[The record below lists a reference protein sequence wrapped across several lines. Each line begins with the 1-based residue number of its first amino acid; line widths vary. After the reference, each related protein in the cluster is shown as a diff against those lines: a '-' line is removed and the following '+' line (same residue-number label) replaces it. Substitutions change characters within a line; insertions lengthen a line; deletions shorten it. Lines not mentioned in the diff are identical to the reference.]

1 MNIFLLEDDYLLNKA
16 ITQYLVSK
24 GFKVAAYY
32 NGTDAIKAMTNNYDL
47 MILDIDIPQL
57 NGITVMEEVRKLYPA
72 KPIIMISATIDIDM
86 ISKAYEKGCNDYM
99 KKPFDIRELELKIRT
114 FQKNTTNTIKILDGL
129 EYTLEDHRLL
139 HRSRE
144 IPLTPK
150 EKILFHILVE
160 NKGRTVSLELLERGI
175 WGMNAEAIH
184 LRQLVA
190 RLRKKLPDNCIQSRT
205 GSGYCIL

>member
-1 MNIFLLEDDYLLNKA
+1 MKIFLLEDDYLLNKA
-16 ITQYLVSK
+16 ITQYLTGK
-24 GFKVAAYY
+24 GFNVSPFY
-32 NGTDAIKAMTNNYDL
+32 NGTEAIKAIANDFDL
-47 MILDIDIPQL
+47 MILDIDIPQF
-57 NGITVMEEVRKLYPA
+57 NGITVMEDIRKLYPA

-114 FQKNTTNTIKILDGL
+114 FQKNTANTVQILEGL
-129 EYTLEDHRLL
+129 EYTLDDHRLL
-139 HRSRE
+139 HHSHE

>member
-1 MNIFLLEDDYLLNKA
+1 MKIFLLEDDYLLNKS
-16 ITQYLVSK
+16 ITQYLTAK
-24 GFKVAAYY
+24 GFKVTAYY
-32 NGTDAIKAMTNNYDL
+32 NGSEAIQAIADDFDL

-57 NGITVMEEVRKLYPA
+57 SGITVMEEIRKLYPA

-114 FQKNTTNTIKILDGL
+114 YQKKSVDTVAILEGL
-129 EYTLEDHRLL
+129 EYVISDQRLVYL
-139 HRSRE
+139 SKE

-150 EKILFHILVE
+150 EKKLFHILVE
-160 NKGRTVSLELLERGI
+160 NKGKTVSLELLERAI
-175 WGMNAEAIH
+175 WGMNGDAMH

-190 RLRKKLPDNCIQSRT
+190 RLRKKLPQNSIQNRT

>member
-1 MNIFLLEDDYLLNKA
+1 MKIFLLEDDYLLNKS
-16 ITQYLVSK
+16 ITQYLTAK
-24 GFKVAAYY
+24 GFKVTAYY
-32 NGTDAIKAMTNNYDL
+32 NGSEAIQAIADDFDL

-57 NGITVMEEVRKLYPA
+57 SGITVMEEIRKLYPA

-114 FQKNTTNTIKILDGL
+114 YQKKSVDTVAILEGL
-129 EYTLEDHRLL
+129 EYVISDQRLVYL
-139 HRSRE
+139 SKE

-150 EKILFHILVE
+150 EKRLFHILVE
-160 NKGRTVSLELLERGI
+160 NKGKTVSLELLERAI
-175 WGMNAEAIH
+175 WGMNGDAMH

-190 RLRKKLPDNCIQSRT
+190 RLRKKLPQHSIQNRT

>member
-1 MNIFLLEDDYLLNKA
+1 VKIFLLEDDYLLNKS
-16 ITQYLVSK
+16 ITQYLTAK
-24 GFKVAAYY
+24 GFKVTAYY
-32 NGTDAIKAMTNNYDL
+32 NGSEAIQAIADDFDL

-57 NGITVMEEVRKLYPA
+57 SGITVMEEIRKLYPA

-114 FQKNTTNTIKILDGL
+114 YQKKSVDTVAILEGL
-129 EYTLEDHRLL
+129 EYVISDQRLVYL
-139 HRSRE
+139 SKE

-150 EKILFHILVE
+150 EKKLFHILVE
-160 NKGRTVSLELLERGI
+160 NKGKTVSLELLERAI
-175 WGMNAEAIH
+175 WGMNGDAMH

-190 RLRKKLPDNCIQSRT
+190 RLRKKLPQNSIQNRT